1 MGIRNKLCTVCQNA
15 ESRGKKASRHECF
28 KNWDG
33 SSTSMESDIILDG
46 FRQSL
51 SMHNVIYDKLIGDG
65 DSSVMKK
72 LTLSKPYGPDFYVK
86 KIECINH
93 ILRNYCN
100 RILDISTRRK
110 CSSGTVV
117 PGFLRKTLKDRRLKL
132 R

>member
-1 MGIRNKLCTVCQNA
+1 VCQKA
-15 ESRGKKASRHECF
+15 ESSGKKASKHECF

-33 SSTSMESDIILDG
+33 SSTSMESDIIVDG
-46 FRQSL
+46 FNESL

-93 ILRNYCN
+93 IPAEELLQSYHRYFYSSKVFIWNC
-100 RILDISTRRK
+100 
-110 CSSGTVV
+110 CSL
-117 PGFLRKTLKDRRLKL
+117 FFAKNIER
-132 R
+132 

>member
-1 MGIRNKLCTVCQNA
+1 MGIRNKLCTVCQKA
-15 ESRGKKASRHECF
+15 ESSGKKASKHECF

-33 SSTSMESDIILDG
+33 SSTSMESDIIVDG

-65 DSSVMKK
+65 DSSVMNK
-72 LTLSKPYGPDFYVK
+72 LALSKPYGPEFYIK

-110 CSSGTVV
+110 CSSGTIV
-117 PGFLRKTLKDRRLKL
+117 PGILRKTLKDRRLKL